1 MKAGWPDHDAA
12 VERLV
17 LEQQSSNRRF
27 SMTQIRLKAI
37 QMAYEA
43 GIVDFKGEQ
52 KWCL

>member
-1 MKAGWPDHDAA
+1 MKAGWPDHKAA
-12 VERLV
+12 VERWV
-17 LEQQSSNRRF
+17 MEQQLSNRGV
-27 SMTQIRLKAI
+27 STTQIRLKAI